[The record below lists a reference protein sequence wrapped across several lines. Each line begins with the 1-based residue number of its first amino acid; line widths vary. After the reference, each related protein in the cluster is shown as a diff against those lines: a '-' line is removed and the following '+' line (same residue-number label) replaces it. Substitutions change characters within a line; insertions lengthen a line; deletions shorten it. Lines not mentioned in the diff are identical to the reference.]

1 MYNDKDNKKKLAYV
15 DFWTHKDTKSGDFLR
30 EILSEQYEIVDF
42 WWEPRKK
49 FPLDELKSYDYIFF
63 FHIIFPYQ
71 LMKKLYGKKMMW
83 APMYDGLD
91 KSGVINFE
99 NPILKKIFWQ
109 QMSSLGVKILKFS
122 EKITE
127 NIGNVKLDTL
137 SLKYYIKPDLSKIE
151 FNQKKLNIFFWDRG
165 RINLN
170 DWIKYFN
177 EEDIEKIYYFPV
189 PDYGRSKSEID
200 INFKKKGI
208 NITVIE
214 DKFMSKSAFLDL
226 ISKCNIFIA
235 PRKKEGIGMTIV
247 EAISKGMFVFGFND
261 STMDEYIENNS
272 LGFLFDEKKVDKVK
286 ITDVI
291 DNYEY
296 RKIQAQ
302 KNYDNWLNQKKD
314 ILPFFNVKSSNHKK
328 ITYLLPFLI
337 SDINFLLKKIF
348 KINYYY

>member
-151 FNQKKLNIFFWDRG
+151 FNQKKLNIFFG
-165 RINLN
+165 
-170 DWIKYFN
+170 
-177 EEDIEKIYYFPV
+177 IE
-189 PDYGRSKSEID
+189 
-200 INFKKKGI
+200 
-208 NITVIE
+208 
-214 DKFMSKSAFLDL
+214 
-226 ISKCNIFIA
+226 
-235 PRKKEGIGMTIV
+235 V
-247 EAISKGMFVFGFND
+247 E
-261 STMDEYIENNS
+261 
-272 LGFLFDEKKVDKVK
+272 
-286 ITDVI
+286 
-291 DNYEY
+291 
-296 RKIQAQ
+296 
-302 KNYDNWLNQKKD
+302 
-314 ILPFFNVKSSNHKK
+314 
-328 ITYLLPFLI
+328 
-337 SDINFLLKKIF
+337 
-348 KINYYY
+348 